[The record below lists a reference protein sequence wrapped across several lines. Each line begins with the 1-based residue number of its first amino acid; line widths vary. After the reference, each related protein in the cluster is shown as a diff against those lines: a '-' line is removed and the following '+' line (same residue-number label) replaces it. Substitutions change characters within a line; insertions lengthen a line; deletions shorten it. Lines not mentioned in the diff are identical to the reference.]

1 MALFKKNTVNI
12 GKIKKGQQG
21 ISVYW
26 EFDELRRSD
35 IATYTDANGTLQ
47 YAVEKSCTC
56 QGEVLALETGLTMIY
71 NDKKNEQKSSSFKK
85 QITIYLADPSKKVRV
100 INERGLED
108 FNKTLGH
115 IVLYFEGEIG

>member
-1 MALFKKNTVNI
+1 MALFKKNTVSI

-21 ISVYW
+21 VPVYW
-26 EFDELRRSD
+26 EFDEIRRND
-35 IATYTDANGTLQ
+35 IATYTDANNVLQ

-56 QGEVLALETGLTMIY
+56 QGEVLASEKGLTMTY
-71 NDKKNEQKSSSFKK
+71 NDKESENKTSPFTK
-85 QITIYLADPSKKVRV
+85 QITIYLADPTKKVRV